1 MDMDQAAVWLS
12 GSILIMMGF
21 VVVAIGV
28 VVINNIIA
36 KYWKPVRI
44 FSLDSW
50 NLNPP
55 GRFAS
60 QNELDRIAPE
70 IAKDQTN
77 KASKEIK

>member
-12 GSILIMMGF
+12 GSILIMLGF
-21 VVVAIGV
+21 IVVAIGV

-36 KYWKPVRI
+36 KYWKPVQ
-44 FSLDSW
+44 FFTLDSW

>member
-21 VVVAIGV
+21 VVVTIGV
-28 VVINNIIA
+28 VIINNIIA

-55 GRFAS
+55 SRFAS
-60 QNELDRIAPE
+60 QPELDRIAPE
-70 IAKDQTN
+70 IAREQTN
-77 KASKEIK
+77 KASKETK

>member
-12 GSILIMMGF
+12 GSILIMLGF
-21 VVVAIGV
+21 IVVAIGV

-55 GRFAS
+55 ERFAS